1 MGSFQVST
9 WFFTTFSVS
18 GMKDKVRY
26 LDNLQQ
32 LFTCIKPE
40 QIDIPPFVLEYDA
53 RVSNKMSTGHTLHV
67 TGKLSL
73 SLSRYSMNYSMK
85 PIPEIAMVLIL
96 DMHAANMT
104 VTIHLYDIIQK
115 KDTLP

>member
-1 MGSFQVST
+1 MPSITDEVFLSYFLSLKVST

-53 RVSNKMSTGHTLHV
+53 RVSSNTHP
-67 TGKLSL
+67 
-73 SLSRYSMNYSMK
+73 
-85 PIPEIAMVLIL
+85 PIHREI
-96 DMHAANMT
+96 N
-104 VTIHLYDIIQK
+104 
-115 KDTLP
+115 